1 MNREIL
7 YKAVRGV
14 IFPFRFLYLII
25 YQWRVGKKKG
35 MKTHP
40 PLV

>member
-1 MNREIL
+1 MNWEIL

-14 IFPFRFLYLII
+14 IFPFRFLYLIV
-25 YQWRVGKKKG
+25 YQWRVRKKKG
-35 MKTHP
+35 MIAHP

>member
-1 MNREIL
+1 MQWEMF

-14 IFPFRFLYLII
+14 IFPFRFLYLIV
-25 YQWRVGKKKG
+25 YQWRIGKKKG
-35 MKTHP
+35 MKSHP